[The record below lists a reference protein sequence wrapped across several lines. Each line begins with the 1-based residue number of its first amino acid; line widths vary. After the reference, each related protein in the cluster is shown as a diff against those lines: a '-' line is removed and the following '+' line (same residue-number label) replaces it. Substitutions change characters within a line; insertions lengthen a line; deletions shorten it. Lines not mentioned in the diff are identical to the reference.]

1 MIFLKWFS
9 TSVSSTSLRIGV
21 LECISL
27 HWLRM
32 ESTRQALAHSSLFFS
47 SRKPKSSN
55 DFMEFCWHKTQICNA
70 ELDRIL
76 QQITPWQCFFKFLF
90 FFFLKI
96 SDLLFYLKVKETN
109 KYYIPFSFSFQNMKK
124 KKKKKVDYWNYM
136 DPSFL
141 QGFLSSRVFQTDSC
155 RCQNLLCCSSGL
167 W

>member
-124 KKKKKVDYWNYM
+124 KKKEK
-136 DPSFL
+136 
-141 QGFLSSRVFQTDSC
+141 SR
-155 RCQNLLCCSSGL
+155 LLKLHGSLFSSGL
-167 W
+167 LIFKSLSNRFLQMPKSTLL